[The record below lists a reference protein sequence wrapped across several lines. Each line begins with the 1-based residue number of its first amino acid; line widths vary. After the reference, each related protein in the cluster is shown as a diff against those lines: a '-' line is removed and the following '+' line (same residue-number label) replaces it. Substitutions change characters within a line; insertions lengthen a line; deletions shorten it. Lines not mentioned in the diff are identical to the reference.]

1 VRRLVRTTE
10 NFWAN
15 LDRALPTDH
24 EPSWHAFAAH
34 DLPDA
39 IERFATVWD
48 VLPPLIPGRPD
59 YRVIIDA
66 GRTVYSYAI
75 EAQLARDGAIEL
87 ITIAIDLVGPDDPS
101 SDH

>member
-10 NFWAN
+10 DFWAS

-39 IERFATVWD
+39 IERFATAWD
-48 VLPPLIPGRPD
+48 VIPLLIPGRPD

-66 GRTVYSYAI
+66 GRTRDPVG
-75 EAQLARDGAIEL
+75 LAVTLIGRQDLGAGQVCAE
-87 ITIAIDLVGPDDPS
+87 LVGD
-101 SDH
+101 